1 MFNHKFLKMNTLT
14 PHPILSFCKAPS
26 ALAKNLFQSFKL
38 RLILFYLM
46 ATFSY
51 HIGLA
56 QPWSGTLLTGN
67 THRIDNVGIGLTTP
81 THLLHLEKAGGVQ
94 GIFVNSLE
102 SAAYLRLSSNNDRP
116 VEIYSPNNSADLR
129 FLVNSADRMTINAN
143 GNVGIGYMTP
153 NFLLSFG
160 TALLNTKIA
169 LYENNGF
176 DPYGLGVQAGQF
188 RIHVA
193 NSTNRF
199 SFLDAPSGT
208 EVVTITGSGRLGI
221 GATTPGSV
229 LTVNGGAAIG
239 SSYTT
244 SVIPSNAL
252 AVQGSVSIGTTSQV
266 GLLEMANPT
275 NGSNPFFRLLSGTTD
290 ESTLLVGV
298 SAAAGQYFGI
308 SQNRDI
314 IIKNYGGSTNNLIIA
329 NERQGKD
336 ILFGVSNPGA
346 KEVMRITSTENV
358 GIGITAPTSKF
369 HVVGNGRIAG
379 SVAVGNA
386 NNLVAGVN
394 SLVGGDG
401 SSASGA
407 GALAFGGN
415 TLASGRYS
423 VALGGDQALG
433 TKATGDGSVAIGSG
447 GITASG
453 INSMAVGIGTLNN
466 TINNSLM
473 VGYNNTVNTPTLYVG
488 TPSAGQSIGNVGIG
502 ISSPTARLHV
512 QGNTTAGLFSPS
524 ASSGALAYGVDVR
537 STGITSGVTNGY
549 GVSAVLNGT
558 GPSTYYYGVYSYSD
572 TLCFSQFNY
581 GTYSGIQNTGSTK
594 NYAVYGDIISPSPT
608 NENYAIYGNAA
619 MSTSANT
626 WAGYF
631 RGRGYFGR
639 VLGLGTTTPV
649 TTFQSGD
656 VQVGTSATGVTLSNT
671 PVRLDVLGGIRS
683 DIYGRVSDSR
693 IKSEIQ
699 LIEGSIEKIKALR
712 GVSYIQRSIS
722 HNAEDEYKFRSL
734 GFIAQE
740 IKEVF
745 PELTLLADDGYY
757 AVDYDGVI
765 PVLVEAI
772 KEQQKAIE
780 KLQEQNSQLKTE
792 GSILRKSDQVNLIN
806 SLTKNKL
813 EQNIPNPFSG
823 STVIRYSFVEGN
835 RASLMIFDLNGTAI
849 HQVENLETGDHEL
862 VLELSKLAS
871 GMYYY
876 SLVVDGAESVTKR
889 MVLNK

>member
-1 MFNHKFLKMNTLT
+1 M
-14 PHPILSFCKAPS
+14 
-26 ALAKNLFQSFKL
+26 
-38 RLILFYLM
+38 
-46 ATFSY
+46 
-51 HIGLA
+51 
-56 QPWSGTLLTGN
+56 
-67 THRIDNVGIGLTTP
+67 
-81 THLLHLEKAGGVQ
+81 
-94 GIFVNSLE
+94 
-102 SAAYLRLSSNNDRP
+102 
-116 VEIYSPNNSADLR
+116 
-129 FLVNSADRMTINAN
+129 
-143 GNVGIGYMTP
+143 
-153 NFLLSFG
+153 SFG
-160 TALLNTKIA
+160 TGVANTKIA
-169 LYENNGF
+169 LYENNAT
-176 DPYGLGVQAGQF
+176 DVYGIGLLGSQLRF
-188 RIHVA
+188 HVG
-193 NSTNRF
+193 NSSARF
-199 SFLDAPSGT
+199 SFLSSATGGA
-208 EVVTITGSGRLGI
+208 EVMTIRGAGGI
-221 GATTPGSV
+221 GLNQINPTSTLS
-229 LTVNGGAAIG
+229 VNGGVAIG
-239 SSYTT
+239 STFS
-244 SVIPSNAL
+244 SNFIPVANNSL
-252 AVQGSVSIGTTSQV
+252 AVQGSISIGTIGQV
-266 GLLEMANPT
+266 GLLEMENPT
-275 NGSNPFFRLLSGTTD
+275 NGSNPFFRLLSGTSD

-298 SAAAGQYFGI
+298 SAGAAQYFGI
-308 SQNRDI
+308 SQSRDI
-314 IIKNYGGSTNNLIIA
+314 IIKNYGAGTNNLIIA

-369 HVVGNGRIAG
+369 HVVGNGRISG
-379 SVAVGNA
+379 SVAAGNA

-466 TINNSLM
+466 SISNSLM
-473 VGYNNTVNTPTLYVG
+473 VGFNNTVNTPTLFVG

-502 ISSPTARLHV
+502 TNSPTARLHV

-537 STGITSGVTNGY
+537 ATGITSGVTNGY

-558 GPSTYYYGVYSYSD
+558 GPSTYYYGLYSYSD

-619 MSTSANT
+619 MSSSANT

-639 VLGLGTTTPV
+639 VVGIGTTTPA
-649 TTFQSGD
+649 TTFQAGD
-656 VQVGTSATGVTLSNT
+656 VLVSGTVTPINT
-671 PVRLDVLGGIRS
+671 VNISLDVAGGIRGINFGRLS
-683 DIYGRVSDSR
+683 DARL
-693 IKSEIQ
+693 KSEVNIIQ
-699 LIEGSIEKIKALR
+699 GSLEKIKALR
-712 GVSYIQRSIS
+712 GVSYLQTTMNDNPEERTSFKS
-722 HNAEDEYKFRSL
+722 M

-740 IKEVF
+740 IKEVL
-745 PELTLLADDGYY
+745 PELALLANDGYY

-765 PVLVEAI
+765 PVLVEAL
-772 KEQQKAIE
+772 KEQQKVIE
-780 KLQEQNSQLKTE
+780 QLQQQMNAPKTE
-792 GSILRKSDQVNLIN
+792 YNNLKKTDQVEFVRP
-806 SLTKNKL
+806 LTKNKL

-835 RASLMIFDLNGTAI
+835 RASLMIFDMNGTTV
-849 HQVENLETGDHEL
+849 HKVENLETGDHEIA
-862 VLELSKLAS
+862 LELSRLAS

-889 MVLNK
+889 MILNK